1 MSTLQAPQGELV
13 KDSDTARFMADVIE
27 MSRTVPV
34 IVDFWA
40 PWCGPCKQLGP
51 ALEKVVN
58 GFGGRVRM
66 VKINVDENQQLAGQL
81 RVQSIPAVFAF
92 HNGQPVDGF
101 MGALPESQ
109 VKQFVERVAALS
121 GPGPIAEL
129 LEEARAAAE
138 AGDHATAEAVY
149 REVLAAEP
157 DNLDAYAGMI
167 AGRLKTDD
175 METARQMFDSLDAET
190 QARKEFAGVRATFQL
205 AEQAGDAG
213 DVAELRAKVDADPAD
228 SQARF
233 DLALALVGA
242 GRNDE
247 AAAELLH
254 IVRND
259 RAWNEDGARKQLITL
274 FEAWGPTSPL
284 TVQTRKA
291 LSSLLFS

>member
-129 LEEARAAAE
+129 LEEARAAGE
-138 AGDHATAEAVY
+138 AGDHATAEAIY

-175 METARQMFDSLDAET
+175 MDTARQMFDSLDAET

-213 DVAELRAKVDADPAD
+213 DVAELRAKVEAEPAD

-291 LSSLLFS
+291 LSSLLFA